1 MHDKIDKFLDYVKKK
16 GDEKVEFE
24 RVAVKP
30 SKGKAIIGF
39 VISLLFFLSCLFLLL
54 GSALGIVLTLISF
67 IILVYYGTNVFTK
80 KGLGIYQNVQ
90 VQPQE
95 EEEEEEQVDPV
106 DEFYKREDDK
116 LEESEED
123 AQDRD

>member
-1 MHDKIDKFLDYVKKK
+1 M
-16 GDEKVEFE
+16 
-24 RVAVKP
+24 
-30 SKGKAIIGF
+30 
-39 VISLLFFLSCLFLLL
+39 
-54 GSALGIVLTLISF
+54 
-67 IILVYYGTNVFTK
+67 VYYGTNVFTK

-90 VQPQE
+90 VQP
-95 EEEEEEQVDPV
+95 EEEEEEQVDPI